1 MILQRCWIFEIAEL
15 DRISPNSEKAA
26 TLKAFNV
33 AAFSEFGEI
42 LSSSAI
48 SKIQHL

>member
-1 MILQRCWIFEIAEL
+1 MSTKKKQIEVGYGNVKKVSIGL
-15 DRISPNSEKAA
+15 DKR
-26 TLKAFNV
+26 AFNV